1 MAGPRRIAEIASYH
15 AHIYFDGAGQAEAA
29 LRLRERIAERF
40 AVRMGTW
47 WEKKVGPHD
56 RPMYQVA
63 FETRLFA
70 TFVPWLMLNHEGLSI
85 LVHPNTANQ
94 RRDHLADSLWIGT
107 PLPLD
112 EGALPDEETEPEGAG
127 AINTAPGSDP
137 DLQP

>member
-1 MAGPRRIAEIASYH
+1 MSGPRRIAEIASYH
-15 AHIYFDGAGQAEAA
+15 AHIYFDGAAEAEAA
-29 LRLRERIAERF
+29 RRLRERIAERF
-40 AVRMGTW
+40 AVRLGTW

-63 FETRLFA
+63 FKTELFA
-70 TFVPWLMLNHEGLSI
+70 TFVPWLMLNHGGLSI

-112 EGALPDEETEPEGAG
+112 EQALPDTETEPEGAG
-127 AINTAPGSDP
+127 ASNTVPSFEP
-137 DLQP
+137 